1 MIRYGPA
8 GIPLSCK
15 GRTLKDG
22 IEDVHNLALTALE
35 IQMVRPKTYFR
46 APDEDEEAGKSI
58 RELTAESG
66 FVVGIDRGED
76 DIVYDPD
83 AIINEED
90 NILVMAS
97 GVANCFGDLYALGNM
112 ARRHDVAL
120 SLHTPYYMDLGG
132 ELYDES
138 CEVPEDD
145 EYAEMPPE
153 TLSMQCFNT
162 IRNGAVVLNAL
173 GGSVVVTSLGPYTSD
188 RSRKDTEANMKSNL
202 KALMKWWKG
211 MKLHPKLGIEVT
223 GNQDVWGSLDQ
234 VLDLCDSFKGA
245 VVPVL
250 NFAQYQSRT
259 KGSLITPTDFADLIN
274 QFVPYSKDGIYSS
287 FSNVEFDADGNEKW
301 LTPLKKGDLKF
312 ERLAE
317 CLADMMPEITLISS
331 SPLLEHDAVYMR
343 TLTERVL
350 SKKASKYLREKK
362 KSDEAAAVAAGTLAP
377 ADPNDSSDA

>member
-35 IQMVRPKTYFR
+35 IQMVRPKTFFR
-46 APDEDEEAGKSI
+46 APDEDEEVGKSI
-58 RELTAESG
+58 RELDGESG
-66 FVVGIDRGED
+66 FVIGIDKGED
-76 DIVYDPD
+76 DIIYDPD
-83 AIINEED
+83 VVIDEED
-90 NILVMAS
+90 NLLEMAS
-97 GVANCFGDLYALGNM
+97 GIAYCFNDLYALGGN
-112 ARRHDVAL
+112 
-120 SLHTPYYMDLGG
+120 
-132 ELYDES
+132 
-138 CEVPEDD
+138 
-145 EYAEMPPE
+145 
-153 TLSMQCFNT
+153 
-162 IRNGAVVLNAL
+162 
-173 GGSVVVTSLGPYTSD
+173 VVVTNLGPYD
-188 RSRKDTEANMKSNL
+188 PKRSREDTEANMMDNL
-202 KALMKWWKG
+202 SELMRWWKS
-211 MKLHPKLGIEVT
+211 MKLKPKLGVEVT
-223 GNQDVWGSLDQ
+223 GQQDVWGSLDQ

-259 KGSLITPTDFADLIN
+259 KGSLITSTDFADLIA
-274 QFVPYSKDGIYSS
+274 QFVPYSKDGVYSS
-287 FSNVEFDADGNEKW
+287 FSNVEFDTEGNEKW

-350 SKKASKYLREKK
+350 SKKAAKYLKDKK
-362 KSDEAAAVAAGTLAP
+362 KSDEAAAIANGTLAP
-377 ADPNDSSDA
+377 ADPNDEPEA

>member
-35 IQMVRPKTYFR
+35 IQMVRPKTFFR
-46 APDEDEEAGKSI
+46 APDEDEEVGKSI
-58 RELTAESG
+58 RELDGESG
-66 FVVGIDRGED
+66 FVIGIDKGED
-76 DIVYDPD
+76 DIIYDPD
-83 AIINEED
+83 VVIDEED
-90 NILVMAS
+90 NLLEMAS
-97 GVANCFGDLYALGNM
+97 GIAYCFNDLYALGGN
-112 ARRHDVAL
+112 
-120 SLHTPYYMDLGG
+120 
-132 ELYDES
+132 
-138 CEVPEDD
+138 
-145 EYAEMPPE
+145 
-153 TLSMQCFNT
+153 
-162 IRNGAVVLNAL
+162 
-173 GGSVVVTSLGPYTSD
+173 VVVTNLGPYD
-188 RSRKDTEANMKSNL
+188 PKRSRADTEANMMDNL
-202 KALMKWWKG
+202 SELMRWWKS
-211 MKLHPKLGIEVT
+211 MKLKPKLGVEVT
-223 GNQDVWGSLDQ
+223 GQQDVWGSLDQ

-259 KGSLITPTDFADLIN
+259 KGSLITSTDFADLIA
-274 QFVPYSKDGIYSS
+274 QFVPYSKDGVYSS
-287 FSNVEFDADGNEKW
+287 FSNVEFDTEGNEKW

-350 SKKASKYLREKK
+350 SKKAAKYLKDKK
-362 KSDEAAAVAAGTLAP
+362 KSDEAAAIANGTLAP
-377 ADPNDSSDA
+377 ADPNDEPEA